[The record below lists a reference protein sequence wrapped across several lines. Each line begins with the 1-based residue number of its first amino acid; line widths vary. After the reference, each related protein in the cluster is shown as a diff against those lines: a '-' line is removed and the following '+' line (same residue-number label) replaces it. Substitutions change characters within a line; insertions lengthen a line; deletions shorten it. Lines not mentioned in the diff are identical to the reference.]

1 MGEGWG
7 LAYDKRQKVLW
18 LSDGSSKLQKLDAKN
33 FNKISEISV
42 QNNGKPV
49 EYINEL
55 EYANGFL
62 YANIWQSNKII
73 KINPNTGK
81 VLNTYDFS
89 PLVSTLNLT
98 DPDSVL
104 NGIAHIGGQSFYIT
118 GKNFGVVWQVLF
130 TQ

>member
-1 MGEGWG
+1 M
-7 LAYDKRQKVLW
+7 AYDKRQKVLW

-33 FNKISEISV
+33 FNKLSEISV
-42 QNNGKPV
+42 QNHGKPV

-89 PLVSTLNLT
+89 PLVATLNLT